1 MKNSKNII
9 AYNICEKFSD
19 DIYEV
24 LQQRYTVT
32 QQKDIIVV
40 NIKEDKDIVV
50 FRYGIF
56 VCWDIDFETIK
67 FFEDFIKDYT
77 LEPMAVK
84 LVENLEYSFGEI
96 FKIHLDHIS
105 LDNNDILT
113 NIAISSSI
121 AQSLKLENF
130 ENDIQTSIDI
140 NSNIPKELAVK
151 GSISLRK
158 KELSKKIGEL
168 FLVKNKLN
176 LHYDLLDTPEFI
188 WEYPECEHY
197 YEKVTQYLDIN
208 SRVVVLNK
216 KVEVIQEL
224 LDMLGNEQ
232 KHNYSSFLEWIIII
246 LIAFEIIMNIM
257 DHL

>member
-24 LQQRYTVT
+24 LQQRYSVT
-32 QQKDIIVV
+32 QQKDIIVI
-40 NIKEDKDIVV
+40 NREGKEFIL

-56 VCWDIDFETIK
+56 VCWGVDFETIK
-67 FFEDFIKDYT
+67 FFKDFIKDYT
-77 LEPMAVK
+77 IEPLEIK
-84 LVENLEYSFGEI
+84 LVENLEYSYGEI
-96 FKIHLDHIS
+96 FKVHLDHII
-105 LDNNDILT
+105 LDNNGILT
-113 NIAISSSI
+113 KIAISSSI
-121 AQSLKLENF
+121 AQSLKLKSF
-130 ENDIQTSIDI
+130 ENEIQNSIDI
-140 NSNIPKELAVK
+140 NSSIPKELAIK

-158 KELSKKIGEL
+158 KELSQKIGEL
-168 FLVKNKLN
+168 FLVKSNLN

-188 WEYPECEHY
+188 WEYPESEHY
-197 YEKVTQYLDIN
+197 YEKTTKYLDIN
-208 SRVVVLNK
+208 SRVLVLNK
-216 KVEVIQEL
+216 KVEIIQEL

-246 LIAFEIIMNIM
+246 LIAFEIIMNII